1 MEPKKLTADRFV
13 DSRIHIGYRYVYS
26 ETEYF
31 RPHNHDYY
39 EVFLVLKGPVLHW
52 VNGVESLLNRG
63 DLVFIRSDDT
73 HDFRLQDDMPCSMLN
88 LTFTAQTLDQLF
100 AYLSNGFPSRL
111 LLECPLPPTKRL
123 SEREL
128 EWFSGQMSMVRA
140 IDPDDYAAIKTALRV
155 LLMRIFTK
163 YFSDLEP
170 VEAQIPQ
177 WLEKMCATMR
187 EGSNFAES
195 TEFFFGLTDKTREH
209 VSRSMKKYMGMTVT
223 EYINALRLNYIANM
237 LRNSNHR
244 ISHIIFESGFNN
256 ISWAS
261 ELFKQRYG
269 VTMRQFR
276 GGEESE

>member
-1 MEPKKLTADRFV
+1 MEPKCLTAERFV
-13 DSRIHIGYRYVYS
+13 DRRMHISYRYVYS

-31 RPHNHDYY
+31 RPHNHDYF
-39 EVFLVLKGPVLHW
+39 EVFLVLKGQVIHW
-52 VNGVESLLNRG
+52 VNGTETLLGKG
-63 DLVFIRSDDT
+63 DLVFIRPDDT
-73 HDFRLQDDMPCSMLN
+73 HDYRLKDELPCSMLN
-88 LTFTAQTLDQLF
+88 LTFTAQTLEQLF
-100 AYLSNGFPSRL
+100 TYLADGFPSQA
-111 LLECPLPPTKRL
+111 LLENPQPPTRKL
-123 SEREL
+123 SDREL
-128 EWFSGQMSMVRA
+128 SWFEGQMSMVRS
-140 IDPDDYAAIKTALRV
+140 IDPEDYTRIKTGLRV

-163 YFSDLEP
+163 YFAELEAEEDEVP
-170 VEAQIPQ
+170 V
-177 WLEKMCATMR
+177 WLERMCATMR

-195 TEFFFGLTDKTREH
+195 TEFFFSLTDKTREH

-269 VTMRQFR
+269 MTMRQFR
-276 GGEESE
+276 SGKETE